1 MTQRYLKKLKKGKMK
16 CYGREGSPLMDIDD
30 ESTPRT
36 PDSND
41 TFRSQL
47 NQKKHRILV
56 GNLDDSDEGG
66 VDR

>member
-1 MTQRYLKKLKKGKMK
+1 MK